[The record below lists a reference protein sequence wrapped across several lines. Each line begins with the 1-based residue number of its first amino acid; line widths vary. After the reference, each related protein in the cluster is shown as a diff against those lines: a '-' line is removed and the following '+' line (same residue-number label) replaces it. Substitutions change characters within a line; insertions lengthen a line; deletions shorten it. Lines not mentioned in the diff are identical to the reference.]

1 MGTGFPFTL
10 WVRLSLIH
18 SCNAFFPQVD
28 TRCEIAVKKIG
39 DAGLTLANLA
49 DSLPWESTVAEIL
62 TVLAALRP
70 PAR

>member
-1 MGTGFPFTL
+1 M
-10 WVRLSLIH
+10 
-18 SCNAFFPQVD
+18 
-28 TRCEIAVKKIG
+28 RCEIAVKKIG

-62 TVLAALRP
+62 TVPAALRP